1 MVTESVTQAGVGRN
15 APCHSHFADAGVGHS
30 AAQFVHQN
38 INDSG
43 LQRGAEIGLVLIHE
57 VRIVLQRVAEGVEER
72 RFESAETVIVAR
84 DVWLA
89 KGEGPRI
96 ALVGQAIDDGAAG
109 ITEAHHLGALVEG
122 FARGVVDRLPDDLH
136 AIVGLDADDLRVAA
150 RDE

>member
-1 MVTESVTQAGVGRN
+1 MVTEGVAQAGVGRN
-15 APCHSHFADAGVGHS
+15 APRHSHFADAGVGHG

-38 INDSG
+38 IDDGG
-43 LQRGAEIGLVLIHE
+43 LQRGAEIGLVLLHE

-72 RFESAETVIVAR
+72 RFESAEAVVVAR
-84 DVWLA
+84 DVRLA
-89 KGEGPRI
+89 EGEGSRI

-122 FARGVVDRLPDDLH
+122 FARGIVDRLPDDLH
-136 AIVGLDADDLRVAA
+136 AIVGLDANDLRIAA